1 MQHSPQNQLNIS
13 PPNHPHDPNAS
24 TTTGLS
30 PFNTYPNLPTPG
42 PSLMDLSHAAT
53 NHQATFPQ
61 NPLTTND
68 TDVTFASSDPSDMIF
83 TNQFSA
89 DDTFFNW
96 RPFEYNTANDAS
108 LDYFFGPELSFFDMG
123 LSPNDPQFA
132 EIGALPNGNTFDD
145 PAEKSDKEEVPDEGL
160 VATFDPGTG
169 DGEVEHPPSRAG
181 RPQAEANEYLSL
193 IQVDPLQARVDDLVI
208 AVFGSVENLL
218 QQDEWTVEFFTT
230 ENVKCSLFM
239 WAKRMAQ
246 HVPIIHLPTF
256 SILTAPDTLLFVLCI
271 IGRTYSRP
279 SIDTERLQWGIDT
292 LNKLSAMAKKNG
304 ELDLVNLE
312 ASYILVVLCTWHG
325 NGQQRDFAKRLFRN
339 EVVEK
344 ARRYGY
350 CQVLPDKSTDGSDEA
365 EWKAW
370 IERETRIRYVL

>member
-1 MQHSPQNQLNIS
+1 
-13 PPNHPHDPNAS
+13 
-24 TTTGLS
+24 
-30 PFNTYPNLPTPG
+30 
-42 PSLMDLSHAAT
+42 
-53 NHQATFPQ
+53 
-61 NPLTTND
+61 
-68 TDVTFASSDPSDMIF
+68 
-83 TNQFSA
+83 
-89 DDTFFNW
+89 
-96 RPFEYNTANDAS
+96 
-108 LDYFFGPELSFFDMG
+108 
-123 LSPNDPQFA
+123 
-132 EIGALPNGNTFDD
+132 
-145 PAEKSDKEEVPDEGL
+145 
-160 VATFDPGTG
+160 
-169 DGEVEHPPSRAG
+169 
-181 RPQAEANEYLSL
+181 
-193 IQVDPLQARVDDLVI
+193 VDDLVI

-230 ENVKCSLFM
+230 ENVKSSLFM

-312 ASYILVVLCTWHG
+312 AMYILVVLCTWHG

-350 CQVLPDKSTDGSDEA
+350 CQVLPNKSTDGSDEA

-370 IERETRIRYVL
+370 IERETRIRYVP